1 GPVVGDVGEVPDVVV
16 VVATAPGRFG
26 HGDFTGVEGVQ
37 DDGAVPVPRVLLA
50 GLGHRVTALA
60 MVPVTP
66 AAVTR
71 TVVVR
76 PGLRRMM
83 PAAMRRRLRLTC
95 ALVGALGFCWAMGGL
110 ISCGQVSGALLR
122 SGVVEGRVA
131 RAPPGVPAPGELLSG
146 PRSISLCTS

>member
-1 GPVVGDVGEVPDVVV
+1 GVGTGPGGVVVGSFGGVYVVRVVG
-16 VVATAPGRFG
+16 AF
-26 HGDFTGVEGVQ
+26 
-37 DDGAVPVPRVLLA
+37 PVPRVLLA
-50 GLGHRVTALA
+50 GLGHRVTALS
-60 MVPVTP
+60 MGPVTP

-122 SGVVEGRVA
+122 SGGVEGRVA
-131 RAPPGVPAPGELLSG
+131 RAPPGVPAPGERLSG